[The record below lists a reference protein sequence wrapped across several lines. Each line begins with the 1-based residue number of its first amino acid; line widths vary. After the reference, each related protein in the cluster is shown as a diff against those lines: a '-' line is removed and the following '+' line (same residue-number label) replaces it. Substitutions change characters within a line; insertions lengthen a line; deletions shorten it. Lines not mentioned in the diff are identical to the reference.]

1 MLAVEC
7 MELDNPVKGRV
18 NFPVPTVYGSEAVY
32 TCETG
37 HVLAGNSSRRCQI
50 DGTWSESH
58 PTCIGEFETLRHS
71 LTPHTPHTLH
81 QEMSIPVSV
90 ISTMGLDS
98 VVLGRNA

>member
-1 MLAVEC
+1 MLAMEC
-7 MELDNPVKGRV
+7 MELDNPANGRV

-58 PTCIGEFETLRHS
+58 PTCIGEFAHSDTLS
-71 LTPHTPHTLH
+71 LTPLTPHTLH
-81 QEMSIPVSV
+81 QEMSIPV